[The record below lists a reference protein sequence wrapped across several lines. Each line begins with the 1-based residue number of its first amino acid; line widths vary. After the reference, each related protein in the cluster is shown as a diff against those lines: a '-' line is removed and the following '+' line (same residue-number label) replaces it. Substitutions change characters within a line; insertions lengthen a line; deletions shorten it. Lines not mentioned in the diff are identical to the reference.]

1 MKHEL
6 PQLLYELNALE
17 PVISKETME
26 YHWGKHLQ
34 VYVNNLNNLIAG
46 TKFES
51 ASLERIVREA
61 DRALFNNAGQ
71 VWNHT
76 FYFETLSPRPKKA
89 PDGKLLEAINKQFG
103 SLDAFKEQFNKAAIG
118 LFGSGWAWLV
128 KKEDGSLV
136 ITQEAN
142 AGNPL
147 HSSSGVALLTVDVW
161 EHAYYI
167 DYRNRRADYLTAWW
181 NIIDWAV
188 VERRYNE

>member
-1 MKHEL
+1 MRHEI
-6 PQLLYELNALE
+6 PQLQYALDALA
-17 PVISKETME
+17 PFIGKETME

-34 VYVNNLNNLIAG
+34 AYVNNLNNLIAG

-51 ASLERIVREA
+51 ASLERIVRESNG
-61 DRALFNNAGQ
+61 ALFNNAGQ
-71 VWNHT
+71 VWNHS
-76 FYFETLSPRPKKA
+76 FYFDGFSSNPKKA
-89 PDGKLLEAINKQFG
+89 PEGKLLKAINKQFDT
-103 SLDAFKEQFNKAAIG
+103 LDAFKEQFNKAAIG

-142 AGNPL
+142 AGSPL
-147 HSSSGVALLTVDVW
+147 HSGSGIALLTVDVW

-181 NIIDWAV
+181 NIVDWNV
-188 VERRYNE
+188 VEKRYDE